1 MDKFESTV
9 KTIPYS
15 QEEVYEKLSDL
26 NNIAAIKDRIPAD
39 KVSNLDFTADTLS
52 INVSPVGNISL
63 QIIER
68 EAPKCIKFETIK
80 SPQPFNLWIQLLPLS
95 DKTCKIKLTI
105 KVSLNPFLRT
115 MVKKPL
121 TEGLEKMVDVLALIP
136 YNM

>member
-52 INVSPVGNISL
+52 INISPVGNISL

-68 EAPKCIKFETIK
+68 EAPTCIKFETIK

-95 DKTCKIKLTI
+95 ETTCKIKLTI

-121 TEGLEKMVDVLALIP
+121 TEGLEKMADVLASIP